1 MSQEAETIV
10 TEEAKS
16 SPTDVAQT
24 ILQQL
29 GGRMFI
35 AMTGARHLT
44 SLEGGLAFKL
54 PSNFATDGI
63 NHVIIRLNWRD
74 TYDVTFGKTRGL
86 KYTVACEHKDI
97 YADGLAEM
105 FTRITSLDVSLGR
118 RRRVPS

>member
-10 TEEAKS
+10 TEEAES
-16 SPTDVAQT
+16 SPNDVAQT

-44 SLEGGLAFKL
+44 SSEGGLAFKL

-74 TYDVTFGKTRGL
+74 TYDVTFGKTFYPVVEPVG
-86 KYTVACEHKDI
+86 VGNHHKSHLVI
-97 YADGLAEM
+97 
-105 FTRITSLDVSLGR
+105 LDVLNHEYRDGARHSSVAL
-118 RRRVPS
+118 